1 MDPGIPRRTVE
12 LGLSPGHTWLT
23 ASNPAVAWFVRET
36 ISAAG
41 GAYGSAR
48 QGGRLIEEIIDVGVG
63 EAARAAC
70 EALARMGVEF
80 RWHMD
85 QDPRAGEDW
94 HHRLPGV
101 Q

>member
-1 MDPGIPRRTVE
+1 MDTELPSRIVE

-23 ASNPAVAWFVRET
+23 APSPEVAWFVREA

-41 GAYGSAR
+41 GTYGSAR
-48 QGGRLIEEIIDVGVG
+48 QGGRVVEEIVDLGDG
-63 EAARAAC
+63 EDARAAC

-85 QDPRAGEDW
+85 QDPALGEDW
-94 HHRLPGV
+94 HRDLPGTE
-101 Q
+101 